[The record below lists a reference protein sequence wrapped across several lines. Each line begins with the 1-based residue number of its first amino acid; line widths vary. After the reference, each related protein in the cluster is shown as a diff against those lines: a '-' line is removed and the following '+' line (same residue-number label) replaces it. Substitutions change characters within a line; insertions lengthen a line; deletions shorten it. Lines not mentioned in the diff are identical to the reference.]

1 MHPRQLGASW
11 VRPPLVAARSAR
23 EPRASASAVD
33 EARNLF
39 ARRARIASPPS
50 TDLVPTAEEM
60 VRLGVLP
67 RVHRMSRAESDAWNA
82 ADESARHET
91 RRAMREAMKEAGGGE
106 LFDHRGRLVERIG

>member
-1 MHPRQLGASW
+1 MHPRQLGAAW

-23 EPRASASAVD
+23 EPRAPSREGEPAQG
-33 EARNLF
+33 LF
-39 ARRARIASPPS
+39 ARSPRAMAPPS
-50 TDLVPTAEEM
+50 TQLVPTAEEM

-67 RVHRMSRAESDAWNA
+67 RVHRMTRAEWDAWNA
-82 ADESARHET
+82 ADESVKGET